1 MTETTTTTAS
11 VQETNEDA
19 IPVHPTDI
27 LIALIATFLIPMFLG
42 SSTGDVAIARRA
54 ALETVNAYRVRDQ
67 ADLLAVAQIIAFGL
81 AALGSLSLSML
92 DDLTLSMTL
101 RLRGNANACNRS
113 AELNRR
119 ARAQTV
125 VSPVRHVAR
134 PIAPRPQAPVAQPIR
149 EPLDEATL
157 RADLAAVR
165 QEVAAVQARIV
176 EQEAIT
182 AAAPATTAMPIVT
195 GNASPDI
202 TANQSASV
210 EITPGQITRGRITPD
225 QQSKAIWAAAMA
237 DVAAEYTAEV
247 ATLPPGER
255 WEASMRAKALTQTAK
270 TLLSEANRPPP
281 PGAANG
287 TAAAPRVPI

>member
-1 MTETTTTTAS
+1 MTETTTATEPT
-11 VQETNEDA
+11 QESNEDP

-42 SSTGDVAIARRA
+42 SSTGDVAMARRA
-54 ALETVNAYRVRDQ
+54 AIETVNAYRVRDQ
-67 ADLLAVAQIIAFGL
+67 ADLVAVAQIIAFGL

-119 ARAQTV
+119 ARTLTV
-125 VSPVRHVAR
+125 ASPARHVEP
-134 PIAPRPQAPVAQPIR
+134 PIAPKPQAPIR

-176 EQEAIT
+176 EQENV
-182 AAAPATTAMPIVT
+182 AAEAPATAAPPIAT
-195 GNASPDI
+195 SKASPHI
-202 TANQSASV
+202 TANRIPANQA
-210 EITPGQITRGRITPD
+210 TPGRIAAPITPD
-225 QQSKAIWAAAMA
+225 QQSKAMWAAAMA

-281 PGAANG
+281 PGPASR
-287 TAAAPRVPI
+287 TAATPFGPA

>member
-1 MTETTTTTAS
+1 MTETTTTTEPI
-11 VQETNEDA
+11 QETNEDV

-42 SSTGDVAIARRA
+42 SSTGDVAMARRA

-119 ARAQTV
+119 ARTQTV
-125 VSPVRHVAR
+125 ASPARHVAP
-134 PIAPRPQAPVAQPIR
+134 PIAPKPQAPIR

-176 EQEAIT
+176 EQEAV
-182 AAAPATTAMPIVT
+182 AAEAPAPAAPSIATSP
-195 GNASPDI
+195 ASPQI
-202 TANQSASV
+202 AANQIAPGQT
-210 EITPGQITRGRITPD
+210 TPGQTTPGGITPD

-281 PGAANG
+281 PGPVSR
-287 TAAAPRVPI
+287 TAATPPGPI